1 MDGAHWE
8 LRINEISDVRHS
20 IAYQVISTEPVHQ
33 VTSIMG
39 QIVLREV
46 TFDNSTFV
54 EWITDFSNDAD
65 ATVIED

>member
-54 EWITDFSNDAD
+54 EWITDFSNDSD